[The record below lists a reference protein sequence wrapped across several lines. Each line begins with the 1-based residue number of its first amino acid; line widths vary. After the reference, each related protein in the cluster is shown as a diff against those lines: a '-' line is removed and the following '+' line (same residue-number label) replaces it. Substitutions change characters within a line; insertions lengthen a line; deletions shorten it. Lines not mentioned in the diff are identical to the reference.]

1 MAGSWHVISLQK
13 ANCPVVLNGINK
25 RKRMEWS
32 NHCSEV
38 PANEPLLKRRS
49 LLKLIQPL
57 FHVTT
62 CQEFIPII
70 LFLRCVKH
78 AIRVFSFSCS
88 FIFALKQFS
97 LQHCLFT
104 LRQNNKSHYWQ
115 RFNHIQKN
123 EVSVIRNNP
132 KLKQFL
138 KPKTLLQLSNFA

>member
-1 MAGSWHVISLQK
+1 MQK

-25 RKRMEWS
+25 RKRMKWS

-70 LFLRCVKH
+70 LFLHCVKH
-78 AIRVFSFSCS
+78 AIRVFSFFL
-88 FIFALKQFS
+88 FIHLCIKLKQFS
-97 LQHCLFT
+97 LQHYLFT

-123 EVSVIRNNP
+123 EISVIHNNP